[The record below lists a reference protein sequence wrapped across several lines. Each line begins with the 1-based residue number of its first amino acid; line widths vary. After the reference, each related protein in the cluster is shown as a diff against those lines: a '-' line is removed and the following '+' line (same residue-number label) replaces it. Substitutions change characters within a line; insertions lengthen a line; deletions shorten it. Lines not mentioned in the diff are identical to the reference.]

1 MPGSS
6 AESNVNDG
14 ETAKRPEKIDKDAL
28 SKKETEETSKE
39 SGDTA
44 KKAVKDSTVK
54 DVVKDVND
62 KDQKINDKVTE
73 DQFGRDI
80 TGPKSERTEPNR
92 LEQGN
97 RELHGNRPQDSADF
111 ANKNKITGPDLVSPG
126 EKGSE
131 SGSTPPSQP
140 PLASGQGAGAGMPGL
155 GGGGGGTGTGNS
167 PNSQLPPNG
176 GIDQNGSGGSVTPPV
191 DNPVIPPGESITPNL
206 GSQES
211 PSNTT
216 YDTTQNQ
223 NDFLDGPPTE

>member
-1 MPGSS
+1 LPGSS

-14 ETAKRPEKIDKDAL
+14 ETAISERKKLENNLTKE
-28 SKKETEETSKE
+28 KKEEKAANK
-39 SGDTA
+39 A
-44 KKAVKDSTVK
+44 KQAVKDSTVK

-97 RELHGNRPQDSADF
+97 SELHGNRPQDSADF

-131 SGSTPPSQP
+131 AGSTPPSQP
-140 PLASGQGAGAGMPGL
+140 PLASGTGQGGATGIGGF
-155 GGGGGGTGTGNS
+155 GGGGSGVPGLTGPNPIGTQPGTDM
-167 PNSQLPPNG
+167 P
-176 GIDQNGSGGSVTPPV
+176 GSGQVTPPTSE
-191 DNPVIPPGESITPNL
+191 PFT
-206 GSQES
+206 
-211 PSNTT
+211 
-216 YDTTQNQ
+216 
-223 NDFLDGPPTE
+223 PPTNGTEGTPQTNESQPQQNLPSLDWGSAEARENG